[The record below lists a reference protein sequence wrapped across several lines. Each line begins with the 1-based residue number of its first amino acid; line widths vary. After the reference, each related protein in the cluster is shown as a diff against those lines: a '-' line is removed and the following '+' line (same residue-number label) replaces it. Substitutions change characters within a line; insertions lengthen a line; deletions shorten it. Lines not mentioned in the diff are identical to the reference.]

1 MNLLKKLRILTDDI
15 LGLRKAFQNS
25 HPTPTREYK
34 FAIYHLEALLLD
46 LRSNSKRGPKNIAE
60 TEDGLDRELAA
71 LSRLHELSTKL
82 LKDSR
87 DKDVAF
93 NLRQVLLASIELL
106 GADKGNIQ
114 LYDEGEQ
121 ALKIVTHVGFDQ
133 VFLDRFKSVPSG
145 GNCACGKALK
155 GKERVIV
162 EDFRTDPRFTDF
174 GPICS
179 AHDFVAVQ
187 STPLFGSDDR
197 LYGMLSTHFRRA
209 HRPSQR
215 ERYLLD
221 CYAGLAEQVIEAKPL
236 S

>member
-1 MNLLKKLRILTDDI
+1 MDLIKQLRALTDDI
-15 LGLRKAFQNS
+15 LGLRQTLQKSQ
-25 HPTPTREYK
+25 PIPTREYK

-46 LRSNSKRGPKNIAE
+46 LRSNSKQGPNVAE
-60 TEDGLDRELAA
+60 MKGGLDRELAA
-71 LSRLHELSTKL
+71 LNRLHELSTTL

-114 LYDEGEQ
+114 LYDERAQ

-133 VFLDRFKSVPSG
+133 TFLDLFKSVPSG
-145 GNCACGKALK
+145 GNCACGKVLA

-174 GPICS
+174 GPICA

-197 LYGMLSTHFRRA
+197 LYGILSTHFRQP

-215 ERYLLD
+215 ELYLLD
-221 CYAGLAEQVIEAKPL
+221 CYAGLAEQVIECKPL